1 MDDHIGA
8 EFHRDMGHPL
18 VSVVLP
24 VWNGERYVKQTIESI
39 LAQQFSD
46 FELVIV
52 DDGSTD
58 NTPSIIESFGHDPRI
73 RCHRQAN
80 LGLVNALNK
89 GLELSLGKL
98 IARIDADDYAMP
110 ERLMLQVK
118 ALVEN
123 PGVAVIGSAIR
134 VVDENDKTLRRVSYE
149 TLANTRMA
157 DGCAV
162 AHAAVMFK
170 KDVIIRL
177 GGYRQPFLHAE
188 DYDLWLRVS
197 EIAEIRN
204 LEEVLTVVRE
214 LASGITK
221 THSGAQAFRSALA
234 KIAHQ
239 RRKKGAAD
247 PFSATLHP
255 LQLFDVPADLSDTEK
270 EAFLIPGLSMKLG
283 ETAIT
288 PELEILLNESWRLRR
303 RLHRGQ
309 YVRHCLCPSAF
320 GMVKKG
326 RYVAGLSW
334 FARAFMTEPLSAC
347 WMLLKLILGRIG

>member
-1 MDDHIGA
+1 MDDHIEA
-8 EFHRDMGHPL
+8 EFHGAMGHPL

-24 VWNGERYVKQTIESI
+24 VWNGERYLKQTIESI
-39 LAQQFSD
+39 LAQHFSD

-58 NTPSIIESFGHDPRI
+58 DTPKIIESLGRDPRI
-73 RCHRQAN
+73 RCHRQTN
-80 LGLVNALNK
+80 MGLVKALNK
-89 GLELSLGKL
+89 GLELSRGEL

-110 ERLMLQVK
+110 ERLALQVK

-123 PGVAVIGSAIR
+123 PGVAVIGSSIR
-134 VVDENDKTLRRVSYE
+134 VVDENDKMIREVRYE
-149 TLANTRMA
+149 ASANTRMEH
-157 DGCAV
+157 GCAV

-170 KDVIIRL
+170 KDVVVRL
-177 GGYRQPFLHAE
+177 GGYREPFLYAE

-204 LEEVLTVVRE
+204 LQEVLTVVRE

-221 THSGAQAFRSALA
+221 THGNAQAFRSALA
-234 KIAHQ
+234 KIAHK
-239 RRKKGAAD
+239 RRKIGAAD

-255 LQLFDVPADLSDTEK
+255 LQFFDIPGDLSEAEK
-270 EAFLIPGLSMKLG
+270 EAVLIPSLSMKLG
-283 ETAIT
+283 DGESAIT

-309 YVRHCLCPSAF
+309 YVRHCLCPLAF

-334 FARAFMTEPLSAC
+334 FARALITEPLSAC
-347 WMLLKLILGRIG
+347 WMLFR